1 VGRERES
8 ESERERE
15 RERERESGSEGR
27 MRVVVD
33 GVFAGYVPVIGDYSN
48 NLDYNEMKIV

>member
-1 VGRERES
+1 
-8 ESERERE
+8 
-15 RERERESGSEGR
+15 